1 VTPNSLRKALDSSP
15 VPPEGNRLRIALAL
29 VAQRQT
35 AICEATGLRASKV
48 SRLVRGAL
56 ASRALQ
62 PTEAEAE
69 AIAAHFGVPVQ
80 TLWPRSAFVRVWTP
94 EASHVA

>member
-1 VTPNSLRKALDSSP
+1 
-15 VPPEGNRLRIALAL
+15 
-29 VAQRQT
+29 
-35 AICEATGLRASKV
+35 
-48 SRLVRGAL
+48 
-56 ASRALQ
+56 LQ